1 MEIIKTVMNI
11 NYYLLKH
18 NFILNFEIMFYI
30 FNDLLKLINFE
41 QTYYK
46 NKIYVKN
53 SFLLINKYGNV
64 SLRPIKKRIVKIN

>member
-1 MEIIKTVMNI
+1 MNI